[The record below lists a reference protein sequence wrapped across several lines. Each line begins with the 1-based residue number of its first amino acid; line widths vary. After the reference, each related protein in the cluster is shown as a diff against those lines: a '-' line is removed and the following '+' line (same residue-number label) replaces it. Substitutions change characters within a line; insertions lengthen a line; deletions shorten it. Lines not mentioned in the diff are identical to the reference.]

1 MKKICGF
8 FVFLCVAVSVF
19 VYAVEEKDGYLY
31 GDLSIAYNNELPSGL
46 FAKSRNYLPGDTLH
60 ISNPFTGEE
69 INVLNLSSLD
79 EDSPCVLMLTTEAAN
94 KLGLDFKDTLYVRVS
109 PRTNDFDEIA
119 AGSAMLTHNK
129 DAVLAEAAP
138 LAEQPKP
145 AEDEPKAL
153 PAQEPVKTTEVA
165 AAPEP
170 EKKEEPPVAQ
180 AESKEAEPVPEQK
193 AEVAAAP
200 AVPKVEPL
208 ADLSTLADPLPVV
221 QPEPVE
227 AVQQP
232 VEVVQ
237 QPVKKEEPLAEKPVN
252 EPEPEKKS
260 EPAEFAEETLVRTG
274 QGRKSYTTVTTV
286 SETVTDGAALAA
298 ADSADDEDEIEEI
311 AVRQKKQK
319 VQKARK
325 EKAPEAPSVYEEPVP
340 QMAAA
345 DTAGNSG
352 AGDSGAGEQNVT
364 EETARLPAGDTD
376 GELARAETGFEIP
389 VVHRNAVSEVIPEIT
404 EESVKLA
411 SNGLKEVPSAHRAV
425 EEFPASRSSFIPAP
439 DADVYEYP
447 QTLSED
453 AGSVELPVSFVGQ
466 PASAVQA
473 AASDVDEQEIAVSE
487 PEAQEAD
494 LPVREIP
501 VRAAYTRPAVPA
513 GASVS
518 AEPVVETAYRFV
530 PEKAAPEKPAAPAKA
545 TAPAKTAAPAES
557 VKFTPAPAA
566 EQPKTVPAGTPAE
579 VETEIPA
586 PPVPPLAQKTSLT
599 KAEPQ
604 QLAPEEKKAGQPK
617 VTEIPV
623 KAETPKRA
631 EAKAAA
637 VEKEPAVKP
646 AKPAQTAKTE
656 KPAKPAAAAQ
666 TAKTEKP
673 AVAQPAKTEKPEKKD
688 VKVAAKKESKPVAKK
703 ETKKTAPVTEDS
715 SDEEE
720 LVYTQT
726 EELMLIPSGGG
737 EQRAY
742 SGEGS
747 AAARDPQ
754 PKQTEKKPSKT
765 AAAAP
770 EDDDSDNIIVS
781 KQDVFT
787 LSPTDSIGPDG
798 RQGDGQK
805 VYTPQKQEPK
815 ASSSASAGTGK
826 SAGSDRSASAAKP
839 AAASQ
844 AAVREKD
851 LKTGNYVQFATCTT
865 DAEAEK
871 IISTYKKYPVIK
883 VLFENRAGY
892 KLLVGPLSEDE
903 KGAVLVRFKSF
914 GYNDAYLRKV
924 K

>member
-19 VYAVEEKDGYLY
+19 VYAVEEKEGYLY

-60 ISNPFTGEE
+60 ITNPFTGEE

-79 EDSPCVLMLTTEAAN
+79 EDSDCVLMLTTEAAN
-94 KLGLDFKDTLYVRVS
+94 KLGLDFKDPLYVRVS

-129 DAVLAEAAP
+129 DAAQTEIPPVAQKPKAEAEQKAP
-138 LAEQPKP
+138 
-145 AEDEPKAL
+145 

-170 EKKEEPPVAQ
+170 EKKEDPPVAQ
-180 AESKEAEPVPEQK
+180 VETKDPEPAPEPK
-193 AEVAAAP
+193 AEVA
-200 AVPKVEPL
+200 AVPKVEPV
-208 ADLSTLADPLPVV
+208 ADLSTLADPLPVAKSEPV
-221 QPEPVE
+221 VKSEPVE
-227 AVQQP
+227 LVS
-232 VEVVQ
+232 
-237 QPVKKEEPLAEKPVN
+237 QPVKKEEPIAEKPF
-252 EPEPEKKS
+252 EEAEPEKKS
-260 EPAEFAEETLVRTG
+260 EPEEFAEETLVRTG
-274 QGRKSYTTVTTV
+274 KGRKSYTTVTTV
-286 SETVTDGAALAA
+286 SETVTDGTALA
-298 ADSADDEDEIEEI
+298 SADGEADADEIEEI
-311 AVRQKKQK
+311 AVKQKKRK
-319 VQKARK
+319 VKK
-325 EKAPEAPSVYEEPVP
+325 EKSPEAPSVYEESA
-340 QMAAA
+340 QQLASAAHAGVVKDAAPLPEA
-345 DTAGNSG
+345 DN
-352 AGDSGAGEQNVT
+352 GE
-364 EETARLPAGDTD
+364 
-376 GELARAETGFEIP
+376 ELARAETGFEIP
-389 VVHRNAVSEVIPEIT
+389 VLHRNAVSEVIPEIT

-425 EEFPASRSSFIPAP
+425 EEFPASRSSFIPSP

-453 AGSVELPVSFVGQ
+453 TAGLELPVSYTE
-466 PASAVQA
+466 PAV
-473 AASDVDEQEIAVSE
+473 SDFDEQEAVSDE
-487 PEAQEAD
+487 LPAPLAD

-501 VRAAYTRPAVPA
+501 VRSSYSRPAAPEN
-513 GASVS
+513 ASVS
-518 AEPVVETAYRFV
+518 AEPVMETAYRYV
-530 PEKAAPEKPAAPAKA
+530 PEKATAEKPVAA
-545 TAPAKTAAPAES
+545 AKTVASATPVASAKTVEP

-566 EQPKTVPAGTPAE
+566 ELQSAVPDSTSAE
-579 VETEIPA
+579 METELPE
-586 PPVPPLAQKTSLT
+586 PPVPPLAQKTSLS

-604 QLAPEEKKAGQPK
+604 QLAPEEKKAEQPK
-617 VTEIPV
+617 ITEIPV

-631 EAKAAA
+631 EAKPAA
-637 VEKEPAVKP
+637 VETDASVTKPAVKP
-646 AKPAQTAKTE
+646 AKPAKTAKTEKPAKPSASAQTAKTE
-656 KPAKPAAAAQ
+656 KPAAPAQ
-666 TAKTEKP
+666 TK
-673 AVAQPAKTEKPEKKD
+673 KTEKPEKKE

-703 ETKKTAPVTEDS
+703 ETKKPVPVTEDT

-737 EQRAY
+737 EQKAY
-742 SGEGS
+742 SGEGA
-747 AAARDPQ
+747 AAARDSQ
-754 PKQTEKKPSKT
+754 AKQTEKKPSKP
-765 AAAAP
+765 AAAP
-770 EDDDSDNIIVS
+770 TDDDDSDNIIVS

-805 VYTPQKQEPK
+805 VYTPQKPQPK
-815 ASSSASAGTGK
+815 ASSSSAPAAASAGK
-826 SAGSDRSASAAKP
+826 SAGSDRSASAGKSAAPSKP
-839 AAASQ
+839 V

-871 IISTYKKYPVIK
+871 IISTYKKYPIIK